1 MKRGDLA
8 PERGAASA
16 PARVLGPTRDVRVS
30 RLARVVAG
38 DALDF
43 VDVRTISLLGLR
55 RAV

>member
-1 MKRGDLA
+1 MAKKKTKKKAAA
-8 PERGAASA
+8 PDFVVKSKCKEALKEAGCN
-16 PARVLGPTRDVRVS
+16 
-30 RLARVVAG
+30 VAG